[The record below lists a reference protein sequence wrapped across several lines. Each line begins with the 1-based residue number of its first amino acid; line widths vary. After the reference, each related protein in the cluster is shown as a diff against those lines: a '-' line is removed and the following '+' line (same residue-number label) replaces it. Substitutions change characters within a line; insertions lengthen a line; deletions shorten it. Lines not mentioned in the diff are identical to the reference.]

1 MKKLLLLF
9 ILLTGLVSWGQEY
22 DIYLNSFYPL
32 DQTKSIQKYTYTFPQ
47 NVNSL
52 KITLDPGVVPDA
64 IYMKYGDQEYW
75 SGFRGKSWDTK
86 FKYQYAPQILN
97 ALKTDGYVFGTN
109 TYRSFLTEL
118 VFLNQKSD
126 LLGKIKNEV
135 SKNGG
140 NPSVVDTLFN
150 GYNTAERILK
160 KFKKLSGKNKEYKT
174 LKTFENQNGTFE
186 KTFTKDSNESEFI
199 LIVFSPLDNT
209 IFDVVINT
217 CETCKDPVKDISEL
231 EINNS
236 KLLLNGTSFNGIVT
250 ETFEQGQIKSEKVVK
265 KGMITSEVVYHKDNS
280 YKSNLSLYRNIE
292 EINSKTKELQVM
304 NDQIDKSLEE
314 EKNQLG
320 IRDNIKEN
328 EIGNKFDNYQEKYNE
343 GNLKGKKLE
352 LFKSYLNYKKKHE
365 EISEINKK
373 DKKSRD
379 ELKNSLIKE
388 KKKPFYE
395 PKLKETYIYLNGV
408 KSGIHKEYD
417 KNDKLVL
424 EDEYKGGVR
433 NGSFKRY
440 DNEVIKEVGTYVDD
454 KKNSVWTL
462 YSYNGKE
469 EITYSNDKKEG
480 EYKKYN
486 GDVVT
491 ISGTY
496 SYDQKQGDW
505 KEFTHYNG
513 NLTLESVYLNDTLN
527 GPYKKYNGGAEAKVV
542 DEGEYSNGL
551 MTGEWIFRYNEINI
565 KAEGKYVNGDGGNK
579 GTTGMPINGREGKWV
594 IYHENGNKDQVGS
607 YVNGISEGEF
617 VWYHENG
624 NKKQVGSYVNGI
636 SEGEFVWY
644 HENGNK
650 KEVRSYVN
658 GILEGKFYVY
668 HENGNKKY
676 VRTYV
681 NGILEGPWTEFH
693 ENGNIK
699 TKTDMKNGTN
709 IFEGSIQLDHDLKG
723 LIEEKWEHK
732 NGEWSEYLTDE
743 EILSRFW
750 ETDKKIKDLMQSIS
764 ANNNNSESTSNRTSS
779 SSSSSSCKTT
789 VYICDDCSKMQTT
802 SSSYSPN
809 DRTTCPEPRLQGI
822 SSSFH
827 DGKHAYAK
835 IGSCGSSKYHCN
847 GCGNSISIS
856 SFANKG
862 TCGAKGNN
870 CCRHNW
876 IRD

>member
-9 ILLTGLVSWGQEY
+9 ILFILMSTHLFSQSNDVYVGPDKGGVF
-22 DIYLNSFYPL
+22 DIETNDRGGKFIGTVKKLKGNQYRFDGEKNFTAIDKVGDRLEFKDVFKERIEKTLNIDTDKHNIFVISTDKNRNNGDFIFFPKPQYWFMSFSSSEDLIKYKHKQASKDKSTNNSRFETIDLELKDNIYYLNGIPFTGIGYELYESSG
-32 DQTKSIQKYTYTFPQ
+32 D
-47 NVNSL
+47 L
-52 KITLDPGVVPDA
+52 KC
-64 IYMKYGDQEYW
+64 E
-75 SGFRGKSWDTK
+75 F
-86 FKYQYAPQILN
+86 
-97 ALKTDGYVFGTN
+97 
-109 TYRSFLTEL
+109 EL
-118 VFLNQKSD
+118 
-126 LLGKIKNEV
+126 
-135 SKNGG
+135 KNGKRNG
-140 NPSVVDTLFN
+140 LNTSYYENTSFQKTQYLDTLALQCLN
-150 GYNTAERILK
+150 N
-160 KFKKLSGKNKEYKT
+160 
-174 LKTFENQNGTFE
+174 
-186 KTFTKDSNESEFI
+186 DSI
-199 LIVFSPLDNT
+199 
-209 IFDVVINT
+209 
-217 CETCKDPVKDISEL
+217 
-231 EINNS
+231 
-236 KLLLNGTSFNGIVT
+236 
-250 ETFEQGQIKSEKVVK
+250 
-265 KGMITSEVVYHKDNS
+265 
-280 YKSNLSLYRNIE
+280 
-292 EINSKTKELQVM
+292 KTKEWMIQYKKDSTLSFKQAEADYNLLV
-304 NDQIDKSLEE
+304 NNKSDQLHSLNWVIFINADPNYNPIGHFFDPNRYIFTEE
-314 EKNQLG
+314 NESKYLLNFVRITKKYYTENLDDVNKERFESFYQHIKTFQITSYVHLPFGRKTIKTISEKIQNEKNKP
-320 IRDNIKEN
+320 I
-328 EIGNKFDNYQEKYNE
+328 
-343 GNLKGKKLE
+343 
-352 LFKSYLNYKKKHE
+352 YKHK
-365 EISEINKK
+365 IS
-373 DKKSRD
+373 
-379 ELKNSLIKE
+379 
-388 KKKPFYE
+388 
-395 PKLKETYIYLNGV
+395 ETYIYLNGV

-417 KNDKLVL
+417 KNEKLVL

-750 ETDKKIKDLMQSIS
+750 ENDKKIEDLMQSIS

-809 DRTTCPEPRLQGI
+809 DRTTCPEPRWQGI